1 MHAEGNRVW
10 LVETSGALTVLD
22 AHTGRTMSRRDGD
35 LAPRGAV
42 FVGGEPPA
50 DEAQARR
57 SDTRQNTV
65 ASLVALIEDPD
76 ARLLPA
82 QQLALDLLWRSE
94 SPTTRELVRLVSV
107 GALRE
112 TAGPNTEL
120 LRQQAE
126 SLWVTPWGPSHRESL
141 AALRRR
147 LEAPGRLD
155 AEGWRDVR
163 REVLAAG
170 SPVLLRRVASLLDD
184 PAVSGVGLTELA
196 RTARDLADS
205 RAVPGVAAFVRKY
218 HVDPDVVSESEAI
231 FYALDYL
238 LAQGLPAD
246 PDHVDPIQSQ
256 RARDAL
262 QQVLDNEFTVPVVR
276 TYIEDKLPQLV
287 DTTDDAP
294 TPEDASALEAADP
307 AEQGTPDPPA
317 GLDLASP

>member
-1 MHAEGNRVW
+1 
-10 LVETSGALTVLD
+10 
-22 AHTGRTMSRRDGD
+22 
-35 LAPRGAV
+35 
-42 FVGGEPPA
+42 
-50 DEAQARR
+50 
-57 SDTRQNTV
+57 
-65 ASLVALIEDPD
+65 
-76 ARLLPA
+76 
-82 QQLALDLLWRSE
+82 
-94 SPTTRELVRLVSV
+94 
-107 GALRE
+107 
-112 TAGPNTEL
+112 
-120 LRQQAE
+120 
-126 SLWVTPWGPSHRESL
+126 
-141 AALRRR
+141 
-147 LEAPGRLD
+147 
-155 AEGWRDVR
+155 
-163 REVLAAG
+163 
-170 SPVLLRRVASLLDD
+170 
-184 PAVSGVGLTELA
+184 
-196 RTARDLADS
+196 
-205 RAVPGVAAFVRKY
+205 VRKY